1 MAEENNS
8 RQLVVIGAGPGGYAA
23 AFLAADAG
31 VQVTL
36 IDPESNPGGVCL
48 YRGCIPS
55 KALLHIAKI
64 ITDAA
69 EAKNWGVEFS
79 GPKIDVDKIRSRKN
93 SIIKKLSQG
102 LGQLCKLRK
111 IEYIEGMADFV
122 DSNTLEVKRKRNST
136 ERISFDNAILATG
149 ASAAAS
155 PNIPVESRS
164 VMDSTKAL
172 ELENIPKSMLVIGGG
187 YIGLE
192 LGSVYAALGTRVS
205 VVEITPNLMPGSDPE
220 LISVLAKRLGGLFES
235 IMLNTTVAQ
244 IKEQQDG
251 IKVIFEG
258 ENAGPKEKLYERL
271 LVAVGRKPNSVGIGL
286 ENTQVEIDDK
296 GFVKVNKKRQ
306 TDEASIYAIGDV
318 AGGPLLAHKASHE
331 ATVAAKAI
339 AGLDGTFE
347 PKAIPFVEYTD
358 PEVAECGLSEKQA
371 KREDRQIRVA
381 KFRWSASGRAA
392 TLGHSDGLTKLIID
406 SNTEAV
412 LGVGIVGTG
421 AGELVCEGALAIE
434 MGAKASDI
442 ASTIHPHPTLSE
454 TLMEAAQVFL
464 GRSIHLYKPG
474 RA

>member
-1 MAEENNS
+1 
-8 RQLVVIGAGPGGYAA
+8 
-23 AFLAADAG
+23 
-31 VQVTL
+31 
-36 IDPESNPGGVCL
+36 
-48 YRGCIPS
+48 
-55 KALLHIAKI
+55 
-64 ITDAA
+64 
-69 EAKNWGVEFS
+69 
-79 GPKIDVDKIRSRKN
+79 
-93 SIIKKLSQG
+93 
-102 LGQLCKLRK
+102 
-111 IEYIEGMADFV
+111 MADFV

-155 PNIPVESRS
+155 PNVPVESRS

-220 LISVLAKRLGGLFES
+220 LISVLAKRLGELFES

-258 ENAGPKEKLYERL
+258 ENAGPKEKLYERV
-271 LVAVGRKPNSVGIGL
+271 LVAVGRKPNSFGLGL
-286 ENTQVEIDDK
+286 EKTQVEIDDK

-339 AGLDGTFE
+339 AGLDAAFE

-371 KREDRQIRVA
+371 KKENRQIRVP

-421 AGELVCEGALAIE
+421 AGELICEGALAIE